1 MTEIKK
7 QGLLLF
13 FDVISKLQEVLFS
26 AEPVVLDNNIVNSH
40 YPEMPPRTAAQ
51 CLVSILSFLGLRTHR
66 TTSVSTS
73 VFSLSLTNIDFGLH
87 II

>member
-1 MTEIKK
+1 MPCLLCILQAMCQSLYSLFLLSGSNFTLTEIKK

-40 YPEMPPRTAAQ
+40 YPEMPRRTAAVWFRY
-51 CLVSILSFLGLRTHR
+51 CHSWV
-66 TTSVSTS
+66 
-73 VFSLSLTNIDFGLH
+73 
-87 II
+87 